1 MRSDFRFFHRLRVR
15 YSEIDGQG
23 IVFNAHY
30 LTYLDVAITE
40 YFRHLGLDY
49 NQLAREGKM
58 DMVLVKTTLE
68 FKTPAFFDEVLEIGV
83 RITHIGNKSFTV
95 DFEIYK
101 ENSEL
106 LVLKAETVY
115 VNYNTATRSTQPV
128 PGFFR
133 SIVENF
139 EKLPQ

>member
-1 MRSDFRFFHRLRVR
+1 
-15 YSEIDGQG
+15 
-23 IVFNAHY
+23 
-30 LTYLDVAITE
+30 
-40 YFRHLGLDY
+40 
-49 NQLAREGKM
+49 
-58 DMVLVKTTLE
+58 MVLVKTTLE

-83 RITHIGNKSFTV
+83 RITHIGNKIFTL

-115 VNYNTATRSTQPV
+115 VNYNTAIRSTQPV